1 LGSKLL
7 FSTTYHPQTDGQTED
22 VNHSLSI
29 MLRVVLKH
37 YIKLWVECLPRIEF
51 AYNHLLH
58 STTKL
63 CPFEIVYGFIP
74 HVPIDLLAIPPY
86 KKLILM
92 RLIVLN

>member
-1 LGSKLL
+1 MGR
-7 FSTTYHPQTDGQTED
+7 
-22 VNHSLSI
+22 
-29 MLRVVLKH
+29 M
-37 YIKLWVECLPRIEF
+37 F